1 MKAVAP
7 RLQKQKEN
15 KRTSLYAKGYS
26 GGSWVV
32 VYDQRTYGRE
42 GAVTGEPVLPHHG
55 STVGQFILWD
65 NGGWTV
71 GPIQG

>member
-1 MKAVAP
+1 MLK
-7 RLQKQKEN
+7 N
-15 KRTSLYAKGYS
+15 T
-26 GGSWVV
+26 VV
-32 VYDQRTYGRE
+32 VRGSLCMIKELIKGE

-55 STVGQFILWD
+55 TIVGQFILWD